1 MKTDTDK
8 ELFFGVFDRFTNKCY
23 FTGRLTPAELLTNAP
38 DGVDW
43 TALQLWL
50 KNILQNGF
58 AQNVT
63 VSIGVTEIND

>member
-1 MKTDTDK
+1 MGK
-8 ELFFGVFDRFTNKCY
+8 EIFFGVFDKFTKKCY
-23 FTGRLTPAELLTNAP
+23 FTGSLQPAELLENAP

-43 TALQLWL
+43 IALQLWL
-50 KNILQNGF
+50 KNILQTGF